1 MSPASP
7 CRLHKSAK
15 QLGLEKVTCFGVRCT
30 APTHKHTEIGL
41 CGNTPKGGSQIR
53 ANRRSLTTSRS
64 GDLGS
69 SFYDACN
76 YIPVAVGWLGN
87 RLGCPLAEEDRADCN
102 SSLESRA
109 PPDGGNRGEKPGP
122 ISVGRTT
129 KSQEHCMH
137 APRTAIST
145 SSALGL
151 HKHVR
156 LRFT

>member
-1 MSPASP
+1 MPTAQVCKTTRARESYLLWCTMHCYDPTST
-7 CRLHKSAK
+7 LK
-15 QLGLEKVTCFGVRCT
+15 LGW
-30 APTHKHTEIGL
+30 L
-41 CGNTPKGGSQIR
+41 CGNTPRGGSQIR
-53 ANRRSLTTSRS
+53 ANRRSLITSRS